1 MFLHS
6 SLISN
11 ILFYTIPS
19 KTFKK
24 DYLQDNNKPLW
35 NRYKKVFFIYIFEVY
50 LSTTIYEWDIG
61 LRFKVGR
68 RWLMK
73 GILRFEK
80 ILYNLPHGTNK
91 IYWNNYLNIGH
102 AFINHL
108 LCNENTANEW
118 QPCMFFFAFVFAVVL
133 LLWLFLFCFKQG
145 NVKHLKSILI
155 LIFQCDF
162 HATCVAECNPGPC
175 R

>member
-11 ILFYTIPS
+11 ILFYTTPS

-35 NRYKKVFFIYIFEVY
+35 NRYKKVFYIYIIEIY
-50 LSTTIYEWDIG
+50 LSTTIYELDIG

-68 RWLMK
+68 RLLMK

-80 ILYNLPHGTNK
+80 ILYNLHHGTNK

-118 QPCMFFFAFVFAVVL
+118 QPCMFSFCFRFCCCLAVVA
-133 LLWLFLFCFKQG
+133 LFVLFQAR
-145 NVKHLKSILI
+145 
-155 LIFQCDF
+155 QCQ
-162 HATCVAECNPGPC
+162 TSEK
-175 R
+175 